1 MKHGSSNKVFIR
13 EIRSFAYHYGFIGKS
28 NIMDAISFVLGLKSN
43 ALRSS
48 QLKELIYRSGQLEEF
63 EPSQVQ
69 PEYVTND
76 CSVALLYETN
86 TGTEIE
92 FSRA

>member
-1 MKHGSSNKVFIR
+1 
-13 EIRSFAYHYGFIGKS
+13 
-28 NIMDAISFVLGLKSN
+28 MDAISFVLGLKSN

-63 EPSQVQ
+63 EASQNITEHMPS
-69 PEYVTND
+69 D
-76 CSVALLYETN
+76 CSVALQYQTN
-86 TGTEIE
+86 DGRDIE